1 MKFSEKIY
9 KLRTENMLS
18 QKDLALK
25 LNISE
30 QDVLKWEQGM
40 IPNKDD
46 IAKIAEFFDCPI
58 DCLINDEIILD
69 ERKKSSDV
77 KINTS
82 KKRKINLPDNWIST
96 AMIGF
101 SILTIIILWI
111 LSKIIK
117 FPITHQ
123 DYQSGNFYVGFMG
136 FIDYFKLELA
146 LYISVLFWVVGW
158 SVETIR
164 KVYLESRK
172 LESKQRRK
180 IIYLYFIRLG
190 ILILGAILF
199 IYGMLNPWK
208 FSLDIYSFFM
218 VSVIVIIIVS
228 LSIYIKY
235 LNGKFK

>member
-1 MKFSEKIY
+1 
-9 KLRTENMLS
+9 MLS

-40 IPNKDD
+40 IPDKDD
-46 IAKIAEFFDCPI
+46 IVKIAEFFDCPI
-58 DCLINDEIILD
+58 DCLINDEIIID
-69 ERKKSSDV
+69 ERKISSDV

-82 KKRKINLPDNWIST
+82 KECKTKLPENWIPT

-123 DYQSGNFYVGFMG
+123 DYQSGNFYVGFIG
-136 FIDYFKLELA
+136 FIDYFKLEWA

-158 SVETIR
+158 SIETIR
-164 KVYLESRK
+164 KVDLESRK

-180 IIYLYFIRLG
+180 ISYLYFVRLA
-190 ILILGAILF
+190 ILILVAILF
-199 IYGMLNPWK
+199 IYGMLKPWK
-208 FSLDIYSFFM
+208 FSLDTYSFLM
-218 VSVIVIIIVS
+218 VSVIVIMIVC

-235 LNGKFK
+235 LNRKFK

>member
-1 MKFSEKIY
+1 MKFCEKIY

-18 QKDLALK
+18 KKDLALK

-40 IPNKDD
+40 IPDKDD
-46 IAKIAEFFDCPI
+46 IVKIAEFFDCPI
-58 DCLINDEIILD
+58 DCLINDKIILD
-69 ERKKSSDV
+69 ERKISSDV

-82 KKRKINLPDNWIST
+82 KECKANLPDNWIST

-136 FIDYFKLELA
+136 FIDYFELELA
-146 LYISVLFWVVGW
+146 LYISLFFWIVGW
-158 SVETIR
+158 SIETIR
-164 KVYLESRK
+164 KVDLGSRK
-172 LESKQRRK
+172 LGSKQRRK
-180 IIYLYFIRLG
+180 ISYLYFVRLA
-190 ILILGAILF
+190 ILILGAILS
-199 IYGMLNPWK
+199 IYGMLNSWK
-208 FSLDIYSFFM
+208 FSLDIYSFLM
-218 VSVIVIIIVS
+218 VSIIVIIIVC

-235 LNGKFK
+235 LDRKFK

>member
-1 MKFSEKIY
+1 M
-9 KLRTENMLS
+9 
-18 QKDLALK
+18 
-25 LNISE
+25 
-30 QDVLKWEQGM
+30 
-40 IPNKDD
+40 
-46 IAKIAEFFDCPI
+46 
-58 DCLINDEIILD
+58 LD
-69 ERKKSSDV
+69 ERKISSDV

-82 KKRKINLPDNWIST
+82 KECKAKLPKNWIPT

-158 SVETIR
+158 SIETIR
-164 KVYLESRK
+164 KVVLGSRK
-172 LESKQRRK
+172 LGSKQGKK
-180 IIYLYFIRLG
+180 ISYLYYIRLA

-228 LSIYIKY
+228 LSIYIKH